1 MIAPHVLAILCVA
14 SVATGALSAIVGMAG
29 GMTLLALMLLW
40 MEPQIAIPVHS
51 VVQLVSNSSR
61 SVAQW
66 PNVRWPLFARFA
78 LPLLPFA
85 YAGLAVS
92 RTVPRGAGEVLIG
105 AFVLVATWRPSWLHF
120 GARGG
125 GARGDGRSDPGRRM
139 LAAGSVVGFFS
150 TTIGATGPLLAPFF
164 LHLGLGRKQLIGTQ
178 AVCQAYQH
186 LAKIAL
192 FGAVGFAFREWLWPL
207 AALSCTATLGTW
219 LGTRLLDRVSEAD
232 FQALY
237 MGVLTVLA
245 LRLMSAEIA
254 GWI

>member
-1 MIAPHVLAILCVA
+1 MIEPYVLALLAAA

-40 MEPQIAIPVHS
+40 MEPQVAIPVHA

-78 LPLLPFA
+78 VPLLPFA

-92 RTVPRGAGEVLIG
+92 RTVPRGVGDLLIG
-105 AFVLVATWRPSWLHF
+105 AFVLVATWRPAWLRF
-120 GARGG
+120 G
-125 GARGDGRSDPGRRM
+125 
-139 LAAGSVVGFFS
+139 AAGSADPGHRMVAAGSIVGFFS
-150 TTIGATGPLLAPFF
+150 TTLGATGPLLAPFF
-164 LHLGLGRKQLIGTQ
+164 LHLGLGRKELIGTQ

-192 FGAVGFAFREWLWPL
+192 FGAVGFAFRDWLAPL
-207 AALSCTATLGTW
+207 AVLSCTATVGTW
-219 LGTRLLDRVSEAD
+219 IGTRLLDRVSESD
-232 FQALY
+232 FRALY

-245 LRLMSAEIA
+245 LRLVWTELPRIA
-254 GWI
+254 

>member
-1 MIAPHVLAILCVA
+1 VIDAHVLAILCAA
-14 SVATGALSAIVGMAG
+14 SVATGALSAVVGMAG

-40 MEPQIAIPVHS
+40 MEPQVAIPVHG

-66 PNVRWPLFARFA
+66 PNVRWPLFVRFA

-92 RTVPRGAGEVLIG
+92 RAVPRGIGELLIG
-105 AFVLVATWRPSWLHF
+105 AFVLVATWRPAWLRF
-120 GARGG
+120 GTRG
-125 GARGDGRSDPGRRM
+125 ASDPGRRM
-139 LAAGSVVGFFS
+139 VAAGTVVGFFS

-164 LHLGLGRKQLIGTQ
+164 LHQGLGRKELIGTQ

-186 LAKIAL
+186 LAKIVL
-192 FGAVGFAFREWLWPL
+192 FGATGFAFREWLWPL
-207 AALSCTATLGTW
+207 AALSGTATLGTW
-219 LGTRLLDRVSEAD
+219 LGTWLLDRVSEDD
-232 FQALY
+232 FRALY

-245 LRLMSAEIA
+245 LRLMAAEIA
-254 GWI
+254 GWIT